1 MSNAEEK
8 SLEAIET
15 NGNLNKDEDR
25 KSWVKFDDESP
36 QQSDLKLKS
45 KVSDESAVSTIRQ
58 TTASNSAIPAVL
70 KTETVHVNLDRS
82 ENNIEPLSQSAV
94 MKNVEYINAR
104 HGFSNGDVIVTLLPT
119 NTKWPWITTARFRPE
134 LVPEELMAQG
144 LTLTVEEYVHAMELL
159 VNDARFTMYNIC
171 YKRVLVCWITI
182 AFLVLLTLLF
192 SGLTGLTLFSLGVM
206 WLVLNAMAIFLCM
219 WIKLKLSKGL
229 EQCLASV
236 NKLLNKHKLLLALD
250 DRGRISCHK
259 VNLCYMYFDSGPC
272 IAHLQQFID
281 SEEGK
286 TIMQG
291 WERRLDV
298 STNDIVIQGSQ
309 STRLS
314 RKQDMAEQV
323 FLRYLQRWGKDF
335 LRRRLD
341 WTLDE
346 DGGNPAAPRH
356 LANALCPCQY
366 IEEILRNK
374 EPKDN
379 RACCPPC
386 NNWLRRRGLD

>member
-1 MSNAEEK
+1 MSKTEEK
-8 SLEAIET
+8 ALETIET
-15 NGNLNKDEDR
+15 NGNLNKDGER
-25 KSWVKFDDESP
+25 KNWVKFDDESP
-36 QQSDLKLKS
+36 QESNLNTKL
-45 KVSDESAVSTIRQ
+45 KVSDESAQVTKSGAST
-58 TTASNSAIPAVL
+58 SEIPAVL
-70 KTETVHVNLDRS
+70 KTETVHINLDRS
-82 ENNIEPLSQSAV
+82 ENNIEPLTQSAI
-94 MKNVEYINAR
+94 MRNVEYINAR

-119 NTKWPWITTARFRPE
+119 NTKWPWITAARFRPE

-159 VNDARFTMYNIC
+159 VNDARFTIYNIC
-171 YKRVLVCWITI
+171 YKRVLVCWVSI

-206 WLVLNAMAIFLCM
+206 WLILNALAIFLCM

-259 VNLCYMYFDSGPC
+259 VNLCYIYFDSGPC
-272 IAHLQQFID
+272 VAHIQQFID

-291 WERRLDV
+291 WEQRLDV
-298 STNDIVIQGSQ
+298 SANDIVIQGSQ

-323 FLRYLQRWGKDF
+323 YLRYLQRWGKDF

-346 DGGNPAAPRH
+346 EGGNPAAPRH
-356 LANALCPCQY
+356 LVNALCPCQY
-366 IEEILRNK
+366 VEEILRNK
-374 EPKDN
+374 EPKDT